1 MGALDKINKYTVYDY
16 LIVFLLVLFIVN
28 SALYNYWSTSVPY
41 VLISVIIAVVL
52 DLFLSFL
59 KSKLRKPK
67 EGQAGFAPPFKL
79 HFPKSAFIS
88 GMIIGLLIEPGA
100 LAWPAMAPIILAP
113 VLAILLKHIIRVKGD
128 HIFNP
133 ANLGLLA
140 TLLVLGTTASL
151 SWWGAGPSWL
161 VVIFGLFLAFRLKRP
176 NPAISFL
183 VAYIVLFVLLDAASG
198 KLSPATFVQFNSGT
212 LLFFGLIMVQEP
224 VTAARSSKG
233 RLIMGILAAVFTFLF
248 TFSPQT
254 QQLSLLLGLFV
265 ADLFVYPMNWK
276 LK

>member
-1 MGALDKINKYTVYDY
+1 MGLSELINKYTVYDY
-16 LIVFLLVLFIVN
+16 LIVFLLVLFVVN
-28 SALYNYWSTSVPY
+28 SALLNNWLMSIPY
-41 VLISVIIAVVL
+41 AVISVVLAIAL

-59 KSKLRKPK
+59 KSKRKPK
-67 EGQAGFAPPFKL
+67 EGQVGLSAPFKL

-88 GMIIGLLIEPGA
+88 GMIIGLLIEPDA
-100 LAWPAMAPIILAP
+100 LSWPAMAPIILAP
-113 VLAILLKHIIRVKGD
+113 ILAILLKHVIRIKGD

-140 TLLVLGTTASL
+140 TLLILGSTASL
-151 SWWGAGPSWL
+151 TWWGAGPSWL

-183 VAYIVLFVLLDAASG
+183 VAYIILLVLLAAVSSG
-198 KLSPATFVQFNSGT
+198 VSARTFTQFNNGT

-233 RLIMGILAAVFTFLF
+233 RLLMGILAAIFTFLLA
-248 TFSPQT
+248 FSPQT
-254 QQLSLLLGLFV
+254 QQFSFLLGLV
-265 ADLFVYPMNWK
+265 LADLFVPLFNWK